1 MADASDAEEEE
12 HPLLAAAARS
22 AAPKPKPA
30 AAAAPPPTRTPAA
43 PPPKPTNPGER
54 RSKKKEKL
62 YSGPRAVEKVVS
74 LGNHQRYYGYRKKVD
89 ASESGR
95 RGDARLRFL
104 DGAWW
109 RGAKAKDVGCNDGT
123 FTAQLARRFA
133 PRFLLGVDADAGLV
147 RAAQASVAAASR
159 KHAAEWTGAALAAA
173 DAPDAGVFSYG
184 APPFPHN
191 LWFEREDAAH
201 GGPGDHG
208 YDVVSAF
215 SVTKWIHLNHG
226 DAGLRR
232 FFATVF
238 DELKPGG
245 RFVYEPQPWKSYAKR
260 KNASPEIRAHFDAMA
275 IKPPDFPRVLEE
287 LGFASVVLLGTP
299 DDEAIP
305 KGFRRPIFLAT
316 KPGGGAEAPAGK
328 RKRDDAAS

>member
-1 MADASDAEEEE
+1 MET
-12 HPLLAAAARS
+12 HPLLVGAPSTSS
-22 AAPKPKPA
+22 AAGDPA
-30 AAAAPPPTRTPAA
+30 KEAAKEAATDDGGDRAPAS
-43 PPPKPTNPGER
+43 KEER
-54 RSKKKEKL
+54 KKAAL
-62 YSGPRAVEKVVS
+62 YSGPRAIDVDVS
-74 LGNHQRYYGYRKKVD
+74 LGNHQRYYGYRKKVEE
-89 ASESGR
+89 AGA
-95 RGDARLRFL
+95 RGDARLKFL
-104 DGAWW
+104 EDAWF
-109 RGAKAKDVGCNDGT
+109 RGRKCKDVGCNDGT

-159 KHAAEWTGAALAAA
+159 KHAETWTGAALAAA

-238 DELKPGG
+238 DCLKPGG

-275 IKPPDFPRVLEE
+275 IRPPDFPRVLEE